1 LAAEQNAAE
10 HGQTTSQ
17 EALPE
22 LQAALDALPPSH
34 ALIFERT
41 EYGQAFASAAAFG
54 SASARWWRAKR
65 FEARSRAMTARRGTI
80 AATG

>member
-34 ALIFERT
+34 AQSSNPPNTAKRLQVLRL
-41 EYGQAFASAAAFG
+41 SAAHQRVGGEQGALKPG
-54 SASARWWRAKR
+54 RVR
-65 FEARSRAMTARRGTI
+65 
-80 AATG
+80 